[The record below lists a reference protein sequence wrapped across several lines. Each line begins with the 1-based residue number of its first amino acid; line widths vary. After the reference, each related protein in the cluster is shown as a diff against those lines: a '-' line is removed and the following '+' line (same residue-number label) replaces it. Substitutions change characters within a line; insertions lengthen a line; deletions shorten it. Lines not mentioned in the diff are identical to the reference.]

1 MWPDDCTV
9 STAYRNHALTADVTY
24 LASCTALGLIEGWEA
39 YPEAVA
45 MNHMAVAMRKQIV
58 FIKGDQA

>member
-1 MWPDDCTV
+1 
-9 STAYRNHALTADVTY
+9 VTY

-45 MNHMAVAMRKQIV
+45 LNHMAVAMRKQIV